1 MSLSRFDEIAEF
13 FDEVT
18 GTILHRRLRRAAVA
32 ALRPQEGRR
41 ILDLGTGP
49 GGLALDLAKREA
61 AVTGLDGSEEMLDR
75 AKDRLRG
82 SEHGPRV
89 RLVRG
94 DAARLPFPD
103 DSFDD
108 IAGMLVL
115 HLLDDPAPA
124 LSECRRVA
132 RPGARMAFVTQ
143 TDDFGPN
150 ADASAHGPL
159 DELERDFLEG
169 CAASAESHPRL
180 DPRAWTAAFKAANLP
195 DPTITLALP
204 GIAWLL
210 FTQTSGATP

>member
-18 GTILHRRLRRAAVA
+18 GTILHRRLRRAAVV
-32 ALRPQEGRR
+32 ALQPLQGRR

-49 GGLALDLAKREA
+49 AGLALDLAGCGA
-61 AVTGLDGSEEMLDR
+61 TVIGLDGSDDMLDR
-75 AKDRLRG
+75 ARRRLGG
-82 SEHGPRV
+82 SELADSV
-89 RLVRG
+89 QLVRG

-124 LSECRRVA
+124 LSECRRAA

-150 ADASAHGPL
+150 ADASAHGPV
-159 DELERDFLEG
+159 DTLERDFLEG

-180 DPRAWTAAFKAANLP
+180 DPRGWTAAFKAANLP